1 MAKPTRWRV
10 LITEIPPS
18 ARSDVFEH
26 IYFDL
31 LQSVATTE
39 LMLEKWVESPNPE
52 PCDLSTCAK
61 QTLSCI
67 AETGGP
73 RGGRTL
79 AASQEQGA
87 FRFLATE
94 QFNRF
99 LKFPEPNTTSFE
111 PQADGAL
118 ILGLA
123 GERIVRHY
131 EFYAAF
137 ASSPEYRVVFGSSPD
152 WIDQCDGRAAL
163 A

>member
-1 MAKPTRWRV
+1 MRV

-18 ARSDVFEH
+18 VRSDVFEH

-31 LQSVATTE
+31 SQSVATTE

-52 PCDLSTCAK
+52 PCDLSTLVQ

-73 RGGRTL
+73 NVGEL
-79 AASQEQGA
+79 SQRLIEQGA
-87 FRFLATE
+87 FRFLASE
-94 QFNRF
+94 QFTRF
-99 LKFPEPNTTSFE
+99 LQSLTEHDLIE

-137 ASSPEYRVVFGSSPD
+137 ASSPEFASSLE
-152 WIDQCDGRAAL
+152 AA
-163 A
+163 